1 MGRRNLEALSGVEI
15 NLQKGKA
22 RQCARKVK
30 MKKATSKDW
39 KNKPLPKKRSL
50 IPADR
55 QFTPAEM
62 NRIRQGLIPME
73 MEEKWFIFFKR
84 NRLYFHRSWTAVCV
98 YVAHFKRRR
107 DGYILHLIEAN
118 RNARQYSE
126 KDDAYDAKMFFYILD
141 LLLLGRETPF
151 PSKEGESPDVV
162 PIKQWSQ
169 VGKAMLSESKS
180 ESKGP
185 AGFMAA
191 LDQASKENYLGDPK
205 VVSKLLSDFSAEAL
219 RRRASG
225 MDDEEANICDDS
237 QAAAIADI
245 FLGKSP
251 DYAPMIPWN
260 SPGQID
266 RWLADELKHL
276 KVADKTPE
284 LTVANVMHWILKDM
298 FSFTGLTEEDRNWNI
313 DATLGNFTNV
323 MLGISIRDDDV
334 DVTDTPSVSKP

>member
-1 MGRRNLEALSGVEI
+1 M
-15 NLQKGKA
+15 
-22 RQCARKVK
+22 KV
-30 MKKATSKDW
+30 ATSKDW
-39 KNKPLPKKRSL
+39 KTKPLPKKRSL

-55 QFTPAEM
+55 QLTSGEM
-62 NRIRQGLIPME
+62 NRIKRGFIPTV

-84 NRLYFHRSWTAVCV
+84 NRLYFHRSWTGYCV
-98 YVAHFKRRR
+98 FVAHFKRRQE
-107 DGYILHLIEAN
+107 GFVLHLIEAN
-118 RNARQYSE
+118 RNRRQYTE
-126 KDDAYDAKMFFYILD
+126 QDDDYDAKLVSDIIDNF
-141 LLLLGRETPF
+141 LLAPQT
-151 PSKEGESPDVV
+151 SN
-162 PIKQWSQ
+162 
-169 VGKAMLSESKS
+169 
-180 ESKGP
+180 GP
-185 AGFMAA
+185 AGLIAA
-191 LDQASKENYLGDPK
+191 LNQASKENYLGDPK

-237 QAAAIADI
+237 QAAAMADI

-266 RWLADELKHL
+266 RWLADELKEE
-276 KVADKTPE
+276 KVAAESPE
-284 LTVANVMHWILKDM
+284 MTVAKTLNCYLKHM
-298 FSFTGLTEEDRNWNI
+298 FSIYEMPKNGVPDGQWEWNI

>member
-1 MGRRNLEALSGVEI
+1 MPAS
-15 NLQKGKA
+15 KGIVGNGQN
-22 RQCARKVK
+22 RENSK
-30 MKKATSKDW
+30 MKAATSKDW
-39 KNKPLPKKRSL
+39 KTKPLPKKRTL

-55 QFTPAEM
+55 QFTSGEM
-62 NRIRQGLIPME
+62 NRIKRGFIPTV

-84 NRLYFHRSWTAVCV
+84 NRLYFHRSWTGYCV
-98 YVAHFKRRR
+98 FVAHFKRRQE
-107 DGYILHLIEAN
+107 GFILNLIEAN
-118 RNARQYSE
+118 RNRRQYTE
-126 KDDAYDAKMFFYILD
+126 QDDAYDAKLVSDIIDNF
-141 LLLLGRETPF
+141 LLAPQTTN
-151 PSKEGESPDVV
+151 
-162 PIKQWSQ
+162 
-169 VGKAMLSESKS
+169 
-180 ESKGP
+180 GP
-185 AGFMAA
+185 AGLIAA
-191 LDQASKENYLGDPK
+191 LNQASKENYLGDPK
-205 VVSKLLSDFSAEAL
+205 VVSKLLRDFSAEAL

-237 QAAAIADI
+237 QAAAMADI

-298 FSFTGLTEEDRNWNI
+298 FSFTDLTEEDRSWNI